1 MPEDLFLGKHK
12 HAKLDP
18 KRFIDIKT
26 FEGFLSLVEW
36 DDGTDSEDFSIRKCP
51 IFIRR
56 TLVNMIN
63 KHRLFR
69 NLSSVTR
76 LITAAGL
83 KVIRELPIKEIYDK
97 SEDDYFKDDDALDLV
112 SMERDQD
119 WNLLAQNRIGRPLK
133 HCYMY
138 SDVKDQIENMAM
150 AIGFTASKLVLLC
163 LCAGLAR
170 IKNPRWVTEKRR
182 QRAREEIASFAKYIE
197 RRYKEIKANASFN
210 SQEWLQTWF

>member
-1 MPEDLFLGKHK
+1 VETKLDQR

-18 KRFIDIKT
+18 RRFIDITT
-26 FEGFLSLVEW
+26 FEGFLSIIEW
-36 DDGTDSEDFSIRKCP
+36 DDGTDSEDFSITKCP
-51 IFIRR
+51 IFIWR
-56 TLVNMIN
+56 TLVNMVK

-76 LITAAGL
+76 LVTAAGL
-83 KVIRELPIKEIYDK
+83 EVIRQLPIKEIYDK

-119 WNLLAQNRIGRPLK
+119 WNLSAENRIGRPLQ

-150 AIGFTASKLVLLC
+150 AIGFTASKLVILC
-163 LCAGLAR
+163 LCAGLSR
-170 IKNPRWVTEKRR
+170 VKNHKWITKKRR
-182 QRAREEIASFAKYIE
+182 QRARKEIASFAEYTE
-197 RRYKEIKANASFN
+197 RRYKEIKPDAIFD
-210 SQEWLQTWF
+210 SQEWLQSWF